1 MRIST
6 QKDDTPFVMSIPEML
21 RDMGQDASVA
31 NVEQLW
37 ITMQNM
43 CINRDFILS
52 VECDFAKGICVI
64 TPVTR
69 PLLGIDE
76 LNRKRAAHSTV
87 RGVAQKLQRG

>member
-1 MRIST
+1 MRFSEH
-6 QKDDTPFVMSIPEML
+6 KNDTTFVMSIPEML
-21 RDMGQDASVA
+21 HDMGQDASVA

-52 VECDFAKGICVI
+52 VECDFSKGICVI
-64 TPVTR
+64 TPITR

-76 LNRKRAAHSTV
+76 FKRKRAAHRTV
-87 RGVAQKLQRG
+87 RGVAQK

>member
-21 RDMGQDASVA
+21 HDMGQDASVA

-52 VECDFAKGICVI
+52 VECDFSKGICVI
-64 TPVTR
+64 TPITR

-76 LNRKRAAHSTV
+76 LNRKRAEHRTV
-87 RGVAQKLQRG
+87 RGVAQK